1 VIFLH
6 DGVTLTTAICAGK
19 SREGTLMERACYQFG
34 NLTRKKRAKGPDT
47 WEFRFYES
55 TEQGERRR
63 KSCIVGNVEQYP
75 TKAQAKKAVEALLLK
90 LNSETPQQRLA
101 VVTFGAICDRYLKEE
116 MPERYSTSKSYR
128 SNIKNHLKPRWGD
141 YLLDRIRPM
150 AVEDWLKKLPMAPK
164 SKTHI
169 RSVMHLMFE
178 CATRWELFTDK
189 RNPIALVRIKDGS
202 KRRQRPAILTVDQFE
217 TIIALLKEPY
227 RTMAYIAQCLG
238 LRVSE
243 IAALQWDDFDFEKNQ
258 LLVQRS
264 IVNGNVDDVKTEY
277 SQDYVPLHP
286 SLTEVVSEWSK
297 ESVPTEE
304 GWVFAN
310 PITEKPYF
318 PTEIQRRHIRPA
330 GWCLVEC
337 PKCGAGAGVWCNQS
351 KPTPNGARLPIH
363 KERRAA
369 AGKYSSIGWHTFRH
383 TYRSWLDETGAPM
396 KVQQELMRH
405 ASIQTTMNIYGQAM
419 SSSKREANGKVV
431 EMVLKPIK
439 ASA

>member
-1 VIFLH
+1 
-6 DGVTLTTAICAGK
+6 
-19 SREGTLMERACYQFG
+19 MERARYQFG
-34 NLTRKKRAKGPDT
+34 SLTRKKRAKGSDA
-47 WEFRFYES
+47 WEFRYYES
-55 TEQGERRR
+55 TDKGTRIR
-63 KSCIVGNVEQYP
+63 KTATVGTVDKYKN
-75 TKAQAKKAVEALLLK
+75 KALAQKAVEALLLK
-90 LNSETPQQRLA
+90 LNSETPQQRMA
-101 VVTFGAICDRYLKEE
+101 VVTFGAICDRYLQEE
-116 MPERYSTSKSYR
+116 VPERYSTSKSYR
-128 SNIKNHLKPRWGD
+128 SNIKNHLKPRWGN
-141 YLLDRIRPM
+141 YLLDRVRPM

-164 SKTHI
+164 SKAHI

-178 CATRWELFTDK
+178 CAARWELFNER
-189 RNPIALVRIKDGS
+189 RNPIALVRVKGGS
-202 KRRQRPAILTVDQFE
+202 KRRQRPTILTVDQFE
-217 TIIALLKEPY
+217 TIVALLKEPY

-264 IVNGNVDDVKTEY
+264 IVNGQVDDVKTEY
-277 SQDYVPLHP
+277 SQDYVPLHS
-286 SLTEVVSEWSK
+286 SLTEVILGGTK

-318 PTEIQRRHIRPA
+318 PTEIQRRHLRPS
-330 GWCLVEC
+330 GWCLVDC
-337 PKCGAGAGVWCNQS
+337 PKCGADVGVWCRQD
-351 KPTPNGARLPIH
+351 KPTGNGARLPIH

-405 ASIQTTMNIYGQAM
+405 ASIQTTMNVYGQAM
-419 SSSKREANGKVV
+419 TSSKREANGKVV
-431 EMVLKPIK
+431 ELVLKPVK